1 MTGNVLKKF
10 ARQEKTFRRLLILI
24 LLYLIPV
31 FGSMKPVIDPDLW
44 WHLRTG
50 QWIIGHGAVPWTDP
64 FSIYGAGKSWIA
76 YSWLFEIL
84 VYGFYQSFGLIGI
97 LLFTITLSL
106 IIAVALHALV
116 RRFEPRFVPAAAITA
131 LGLGAMVPLM
141 NPRPWL
147 FSILFFIIEID
158 ILLEVRQ
165 TGRTRRLLLLPP
177 LFLIWAN
184 THIQVVYG
192 LFVLGIAASELLAER
207 FLHCH
212 MAENRPNR
220 PIADRRVLVM
230 AACFLATLATPYHLY
245 LYRTLWE
252 LILQT
257 APYSYSISDLVSL
270 QFRSPAD
277 WLVLALT
284 LGAAFF
290 LGRRREI
297 RPFPFLLIAAGAFLS
312 FRARRDAWFVVIA
325 AVSILATSHCL
336 SQMLLDRFAVTR
348 LRGLILAGAVLI
360 GVVGVGWFQDI
371 SPHNLN
377 LAVAKLY
384 PAAAAAEVEKRG
396 YAGPLY
402 NSFGWGGYL
411 IWRLPDLPVSMDG
424 RTNLHG
430 DDRVDR
436 NRRTWAGVDGW
447 DSDPELIPSRL
458 VIADTTSALS
468 SLLSLDERFEL
479 VYEDPVATVFT
490 RRP

>member
-1 MTGNVLKKF
+1 
-10 ARQEKTFRRLLILI
+10 
-24 LLYLIPV
+24 
-31 FGSMKPVIDPDLW
+31 
-44 WHLRTG
+44 
-50 QWIIGHGAVPWTDP
+50 
-64 FSIYGAGKSWIA
+64 
-76 YSWLFEIL
+76 
-84 VYGFYQSFGLIGI
+84 
-97 LLFTITLSL
+97 
-106 IIAVALHALV
+106 
-116 RRFEPRFVPAAAITA
+116 
-131 LGLGAMVPLM
+131 
-141 NPRPWL
+141 
-147 FSILFFIIEID
+147 
-158 ILLEVRQ
+158 
-165 TGRTRRLLLLPP
+165 
-177 LFLIWAN
+177 
-184 THIQVVYG
+184 
-192 LFVLGIAASELLAER
+192 
-207 FLHCH
+207 
-212 MAENRPNR
+212 
-220 PIADRRVLVM
+220 
-230 AACFLATLATPYHLY
+230 
-245 LYRTLWE
+245 
-252 LILQT
+252 
-257 APYSYSISDLVSL
+257 
-270 QFRSPAD
+270 
-277 WLVLALT
+277 
-284 LGAAFF
+284 
-290 LGRRREI
+290 
-297 RPFPFLLIAAGAFLS
+297 
-312 FRARRDAWFVVIA
+312 
-325 AVSILATSHCL
+325 
-336 SQMLLDRFAVTR
+336 MLLDRFAVTR